1 MIHDAYI
8 FALIGLQISQ
18 AASEVAFD
26 KLRAEVQVAL
36 ERKADND
43 ALIALQ
49 GSKLDISVYEA
60 GARDIKKFRTML
72 EQNLRDLFT
81 DFASRI
87 EHQVKLKLSID
98 DFNRIFDPEANGQKA
113 AIENAAARIAQM
125 HGHIERLQE
134 YVDGDHDRQLKMTKL
149 DNGLHELT
157 QKQAECETSLS
168 QLQVAVSATR
178 SDLSMLDS
186 KSTDTNE
193 TLGSWITTVQ
203 DSKHDQM
210 IVNAALHDKQNALTD
225 TVSRT
230 RERSEQQEKAIT
242 DLRMFTEKTLVHD
255 FQHKL
260 ERIKADLTLGVDQVA
275 TKHRS
280 SAQQVAAELLR
291 INEKLLVGRDQ
302 TTQLDALTRRL
313 AARLQELKDDLAYV
327 KDPLATLAANL
338 KEENETI
345 VAEIHRSRV
354 NRLFLVMGDL
364 SCVHANAATVLSLTA
379 RIT

>member
-1 MIHDAYI
+1 M
-8 FALIGLQISQ
+8 Q
-18 AASEVAFD
+18 AALE
-26 KLRAEVQVAL
+26 KKAE
-36 ERKADND
+36 ND
-43 ALIALQ
+43 AVNALQ
-49 GSKLDISVYEA
+49 ASKLDISVYEA
-60 GARDIKKFRTML
+60 GARDIKKFRAML

-134 YVDGDHDRQLKMTKL
+134 YVDGDCDRQLKLNKL
-149 DNGLHELT
+149 DSGLHELT

-168 QLQVAVSATR
+168 QLQEVVSATR
-178 SDLSMLDS
+178 SDLSTLDC
-186 KSTDTNE
+186 KSTDTHE
-193 TLGSWITTVQ
+193 TLGSWITSVQ

-210 IVNAALHDKQNALTD
+210 LVNAALHDKQNALTD
-225 TVSRT
+225 AVSQM
-230 RERSEQQEKAIT
+230 REHGEQQEKEIA
-242 DLRMFTEKTLVHD
+242 DLKMFTETTLVGD
-255 FQHKL
+255 FEQKL
-260 ERIKADLTLGVDQVA
+260 ARVKAALTLSVDQVG
-275 TKHRS
+275 TKHRNS
-280 SAQQVAAELLR
+280 TQQVAAELLR

-302 TTQLDALTRRL
+302 TAQLDALARRL
-313 AARLQELKDDLAYV
+313 ATRIQELKDDLAYV

-354 NRLFLVMGDL
+354 SLLLVAKRNF
-364 SCVHANAATVLSLTA
+364 SYAHAKVAVVLSSTG
-379 RIT
+379 